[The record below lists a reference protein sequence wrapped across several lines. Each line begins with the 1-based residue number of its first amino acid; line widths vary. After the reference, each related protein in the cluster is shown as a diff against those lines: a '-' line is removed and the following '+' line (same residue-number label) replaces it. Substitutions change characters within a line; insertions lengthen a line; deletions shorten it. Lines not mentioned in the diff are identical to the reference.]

1 MKTQARW
8 FNAVLACL
16 ALSFAASA
24 IAQPYPNRPIKLVVP
39 FPPGGAVDV
48 YARTVQPALAENLGQ
63 TIVIENKTGASGMI
77 GADSVAKAAPD
88 GYTVLVGNVATLA
101 MNVGIYKKM
110 SYSPMTDLAPVMQT
124 VMVNYVLVVHPS
136 VPAKNVAELVDYAKA
151 NPGKLSYGSS
161 GSGSAQHMAAE
172 LFKAQ
177 TGTDIT
183 HVPYKGTGALV
194 GDLIAGHV
202 SMAIADQASMMPQV
216 KAGKLRAL
224 AVGGLK
230 RSPEYPDI
238 PTIAGAGNLPG
249 FEAVA
254 WQGIAVPVATPPAIV
269 YRLNEAFMKA
279 HAAPG
284 MKEKLIAAGL
294 TPVGGTPDEFG
305 RYIRSEIAK
314 WSKVAKDIGATV
326 D

>member
-1 MKTQARW
+1 MTRTIW
-8 FNAVLACL
+8 HLL
-16 ALSFAASA
+16 ALFSLAAA
-24 IAQPYPNRPIKLVVP
+24 TALAQPYPTKPVKLIVP

-48 YARTVQPALAENLGQ
+48 YARIVQPALAENLGQ

-77 GADSVAKAAPD
+77 GAESVAKAPAD

-110 SYSPMTDLAPVMQT
+110 PYDPVKDLAPVMRT
-124 VMVNYVLVVHPS
+124 VMVNYALVVNAA
-136 VPAKNVAELVDYAKA
+136 VPAKDVKELVAYAKA

-172 LFKAQ
+172 LFKAA

-194 GDLIAGHV
+194 GDLVAGHV

-224 AVGGLK
+224 GVGGLK

-238 PTIAGAGNLPG
+238 PTIAEAGNLPG

-254 WQGIAVPVATPPAIV
+254 WQGIAVPVATSPEIVKRLHEAFAKAQDNPAI
-269 YRLNEAFMKA
+269 R
-279 HAAPG
+279 
-284 MKEKLIAAGL
+284 EKLIAAGL
-294 TPVGGTPDEFG
+294 TPAGGTSDDFG
-305 RYIRSEIAK
+305 RYIKSEIAK

>member
-1 MKTQARW
+1 MTLKHRSITALV
-8 FNAVLACL
+8 ASLA
-16 ALSFAASA
+16 FAATA
-24 IAQPYPNRPIKLVVP
+24 ALAQTYPTKPVRLIVP

-48 YARTVQPALAENLGQ
+48 YARTVQPALAEDLGQ

-110 SYSPMTDLAPVMQT
+110 AYSPVTDLAPVMQT

-136 VPAKNVAELVDYAKA
+136 VPAKNVAELVAYAKA

-177 TGTDIT
+177 TGADIT

-230 RSPEYPDI
+230 RSPDYPDI
-238 PTIAGAGNLPG
+238 PTISEAGNLPG

-254 WQGIAVPVATPPAIV
+254 WQGIAVPIATPPAIV
-269 YRLNEAFMKA
+269 KRLNEAFMKA
-279 HAAPG
+279 HEAPG
-284 MKEKLIAAGL
+284 MKEKLVAAGL
-294 TPVGGTPDEFG
+294 TPVGGTPEEFG

>member
-1 MKTQARW
+1 M
-8 FNAVLACL
+8 NANRRTLAAFL
-16 ALSFAASA
+16 AAVAFAATTA
-24 IAQPYPNRPIKLVVP
+24 LAQPYPTRPIKLVVP

-48 YARTVQPALAENLGQ
+48 YARTVQAALAENLGQ

-110 SYSPMTDLAPVMQT
+110 SYSPVTDLAPVMQT
-124 VMVNYVLVVHPS
+124 VMVNYALVVHPS
-136 VPAKNVAELVDYAKA
+136 VPAKNVAELVAYAKA

-177 TGTDIT
+177 TGADIT

-230 RSPEYPDI
+230 RSPDYPDI
-238 PTIAGAGNLPG
+238 PTIAEAGNLPG

-269 YRLNEAFMKA
+269 NRLNQAFMKA

-294 TPVGGTPDEFG
+294 TPVGGTPEEFG

>member
-1 MKTQARW
+1 M
-8 FNAVLACL
+8 NANRRTLAAFL
-16 ALSFAASA
+16 AAVAFAATTA
-24 IAQPYPNRPIKLVVP
+24 LAQPYPTKPIRLIVP

-48 YARTVQPALAENLGQ
+48 YARTVQAALAENLGQ

-110 SYSPMTDLAPVMQT
+110 SYSPVTDLAPVMQT
-124 VMVNYVLVVHPS
+124 VMVNYALVVHPS
-136 VPAKNVAELVDYAKA
+136 VPPKNVAELVAYAKA

-177 TGTDIT
+177 TGADIT

-230 RSPEYPDI
+230 RSPDYPDI
-238 PTIAGAGNLPG
+238 PTIAEAGNLPG

-269 YRLNEAFMKA
+269 HRLNEAFTKA

-294 TPVGGTPDEFG
+294 TPVGGTPEEFG

>member
-1 MKTQARW
+1 
-8 FNAVLACL
+8 
-16 ALSFAASA
+16 
-24 IAQPYPNRPIKLVVP
+24 
-39 FPPGGAVDV
+39 
-48 YARTVQPALAENLGQ
+48 
-63 TIVIENKTGASGMI
+63 
-77 GADSVAKAAPD
+77 
-88 GYTVLVGNVATLA
+88 
-101 MNVGIYKKM
+101 
-110 SYSPMTDLAPVMQT
+110 VMQT

-136 VPAKNVAELVDYAKA
+136 VPAKNVAELVAYAKA

-177 TGTDIT
+177 TGADIT

-216 KAGKLRAL
+216 KAGKLRAF

-238 PTIAGAGNLPG
+238 PTIAEAGNLPG

-269 YRLNEAFMKA
+269 QRLNEAFMKA

-284 MKEKLIAAGL
+284 MKEKLVAAGL
-294 TPVGGTPDEFG
+294 TPVGGTPEEFG

>member
-1 MKTQARW
+1 MIRS
-8 FNAVLACL
+8 LHHCL
-16 ALSFAASA
+16 ALLGFAAATA
-24 IAQPYPNRPIKLVVP
+24 IAQPYPTKPVKLIVP

-48 YARTVQPALAENLGQ
+48 YARIVQPALAESLGQ

-77 GADSVAKAAPD
+77 GAESVAKGPAD

-110 SYSPMTDLAPVMQT
+110 PYDPVKDLAPVIQT
-124 VMVNYVLVVHPS
+124 VMVNYALVVNPA
-136 VPAKNVAELVDYAKA
+136 VPAKDVKELVAYAKS

-172 LFKAQ
+172 LFKAA

-194 GDLIAGHV
+194 GDLVAGHV

-224 AVGGLK
+224 GVGGLK

-238 PTIAGAGNLPG
+238 PTIAEAGSLPG

-254 WQGIAVPVATPPAIV
+254 WQGIAVPVATPPDVVKRLHDAFAKAQDNPAI
-269 YRLNEAFMKA
+269 R
-279 HAAPG
+279 
-284 MKEKLIAAGL
+284 EKLIAAGL
-294 TPVGGTPDEFG
+294 TPVGGTADDFG

>member
-1 MKTQARW
+1 
-8 FNAVLACL
+8 
-16 ALSFAASA
+16 
-24 IAQPYPNRPIKLVVP
+24 
-39 FPPGGAVDV
+39 
-48 YARTVQPALAENLGQ
+48 
-63 TIVIENKTGASGMI
+63 
-77 GADSVAKAAPD
+77 
-88 GYTVLVGNVATLA
+88 
-101 MNVGIYKKM
+101 
-110 SYSPMTDLAPVMQT
+110 
-124 VMVNYVLVVHPS
+124 VLVVHPS
-136 VPAKNVAELVDYAKA
+136 VPAKNVAELVAYAKA

-177 TGTDIT
+177 TGADIT

-202 SMAIADQASMMPQV
+202 TMAIADQASMMPQV

-238 PTIAGAGNLPG
+238 PTIEEAGKLPG

-254 WQGIAVPVATPPAIV
+254 WQGIAVPIGTPPAIV
-269 YRLNEAFMKA
+269 KRLNEAFMKA
-279 HAAPG
+279 QEAPG
-284 MKEKLIAAGL
+284 MKEKLVAAGL
-294 TPVGGTPDEFG
+294 TPVHGTPEEFG
-305 RYIRSEIAK
+305 RYIKSEIAK

>member
-1 MKTQARW
+1 MIRTFRSL
-8 FNAVLACL
+8 VACL
-16 ALSFAASA
+16 ALAATTA
-24 IAQPYPNRPIKLVVP
+24 LAQSYPTKPIKLIVP

-48 YARTVQPALAENLGQ
+48 YARTVQPALAEALGR

-77 GADSVAKAAPD
+77 GAESVAKGPAD

-110 SYSPMTDLAPVMQT
+110 PYDPVKDLAPVMQT
-124 VMVNYVLVVHPS
+124 VMVNYALVVNPA
-136 VPAKNVAELVDYAKA
+136 VPAKDVKELVAYAKA

-172 LFKAQ
+172 LFKAA

-194 GDLIAGHV
+194 GDLVAGHV
-202 SMAIADQASMMPQV
+202 SLAIADQASMMPQV

-224 AVGGLK
+224 GVGGLK

-238 PTIAGAGNLPG
+238 PTIAEAGNLPG

-254 WQGIAVPVATPPAIV
+254 WQGIAVPVATPPDVVKRLHDAFAKAQDNPAI
-269 YRLNEAFMKA
+269 R
-279 HAAPG
+279 
-284 MKEKLIAAGL
+284 EKLIAAGL
-294 TPVGGTPDEFG
+294 TPVGGTADDFG

>member
-1 MKTQARW
+1 MKTQARP
-8 FNAVLACL
+8 FVTLLASL
-16 ALSFAASA
+16 ALAATTAFAQS
-24 IAQPYPNRPIKLVVP
+24 YPTKPVKLIVP

-48 YARTVQPALAENLGQ
+48 YARTVQPALAEQLGQ

-110 SYSPMTDLAPVMQT
+110 PYDPVKEFAPVMQT
-124 VMVNYVLVVHPS
+124 VMVNYALVVHPS
-136 VPAKNVAELVDYAKA
+136 VPAKDVKELVAYAKA

-172 LFKAQ
+172 LFKAA

-183 HVPYKGTGALV
+183 HIPYKGTGALV
-194 GDLIAGHV
+194 GDLVAGHV

-238 PTIAGAGNLPG
+238 PTIAESGNLPG

-254 WQGIAVPVATPPAIV
+254 WQGIAVPAATPPAIV
-269 YRLNEAFMKA
+269 KRLNEAFLKA
-279 HAAPG
+279 QAAPG

-294 TPVGGTPDEFG
+294 TPVGGAPEEFG
-305 RYIRSEIAK
+305 TYIKSEIAK